1 MTATLPSRPDRARW
15 IAFLKFQLLFC
26 ILFFPIYFGAGLFAA
41 QQQETLGLYWNW
53 ERDIPLLPWMIW
65 PYLTLFSLF
74 LLPLFHMT
82 TKQIEALSRQS
93 VVVLIIAG
101 SFFLLLPTHS
111 GFSPIAVQ
119 GFHQAVFGMLAMV
132 DTPHNLA
139 PSLHVAFSAL
149 ILLGCASHSQ
159 AVWAW
164 GFRFWLLVIAASTLL
179 VHQHH
184 IFDVVS
190 GLALALLTQR
200 TFRLTPSDEAS
211 AQESD

>member
-1 MTATLPSRPDRARW
+1 MFASPSWPDRARW
-15 IAFLKFQLLFC
+15 IAFLKFQIVFSV
-26 ILFFPIYFGAGLFAA
+26 LFFPIYFGSGVFAA
-41 QQQETLGLYWNW
+41 QQQETLGLYWSW
-53 ERDIPLLPWMIW
+53 ERNIPLLPWMIW

-74 LLPLFHMT
+74 LLPLFYMAT
-82 TKQIEALSRQS
+82 RQIEALTRQS
-93 VVVLIIAG
+93 VVVLLIAG
-101 SFFLLLPTHS
+101 SFFLLFPTHS

-119 GFHQAVFGMLAMV
+119 GFHQVVFEILAML

-149 ILLGCASHSQ
+149 ILLGCARYAQ
-159 AVWAW
+159 TVWAW
-164 GFRFWLLVIAASTLL
+164 SFYIWLLVISASTLL

-190 GLALALLTQR
+190 GLALALLAQR
-200 TFRLTPSDEAS
+200 FFRLPPPDEAT